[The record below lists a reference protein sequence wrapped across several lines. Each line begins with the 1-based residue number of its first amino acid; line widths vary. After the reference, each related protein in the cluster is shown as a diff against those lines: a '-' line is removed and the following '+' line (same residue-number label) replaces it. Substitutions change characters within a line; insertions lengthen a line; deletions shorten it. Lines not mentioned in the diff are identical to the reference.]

1 MQRLVHLFFATL
13 VLSLAMIDVASAQ
26 APEPIRYTLRFPAP
40 HTHYV
45 EVEAMYPT
53 GRRPQV
59 ELMMAVWTPGSYLV
73 REYQRHVE
81 HLVATAEGKTLA
93 VVKPVKNR
101 WRIDTGGAASV
112 TVTYR
117 VYGREMTVRNNWV
130 EAAFAMLNGAPT
142 FITLAE
148 RTARAHEVRLELP
161 AAWKGSATPLM
172 PVAGQAHA
180 YRAEDFDTL
189 VDSPIIVGNPV
200 VRTFEVDGKRH
211 HLVLEGDPSL
221 FDADRAAADVKKIVE
236 AGKGVM
242 GRLDYPHY
250 FFLNMVVEAGGG
262 LEHRNA
268 FLTMSGR
275 YTTRT
280 RRAYVSWLNLVG
292 HEYFHNWNGK
302 RLRPVELGPFDYET
316 ETYTKALWVVEGFTD
331 YYGALLVA
339 RAGLSTPV
347 EYLDELSNTIE
358 QVQMRPG
365 RLVQPVDMASFD
377 TWIKQYRPDENT
389 LNTSIDYYSKGA
401 SIAFMLDAKIR
412 KSTAGAKTLDDA
424 LRLAYARYSGATGY
438 TLEQF
443 YAVMSEAAG
452 TTLTPWFAGVVSSAD
467 ELDFSEALD
476 YYGLR
481 FTPVD
486 LVAARATLGA
496 STRVDAGRLVVTV
509 VRRGTPAHAAGLN
522 TDDEILAIDDVR
534 VRAEGLVARMDQY
547 RVGDTVRL
555 LVARRDRLVTLDVT
569 LAAEPGR
576 PWRLQPKPDATAAQR
591 ANLAAWL
598 AH

>member
-1 MQRLVHLFFATL
+1 MHRLLHLFFATL
-13 VLSLAMIDVASAQ
+13 ALSLAMTEPASAQ
-26 APEPIRYTLRFPAP
+26 APEPIRYTVRFPAA
-40 HTHYV
+40 HTHYF
-45 EVEAMYPT
+45 EVEAVYPT

-81 HLVATAEGKTLA
+81 NLVAKADGKTLV

-130 EAAFAMLNGAPT
+130 EAGFAMLNGAPT

-172 PVAGQAHA
+172 PVAGQAHS

-189 VDSPIIVGNPV
+189 VDSPIIAGNPV
-200 VRTFEVDGKRH
+200 VKTFEVDGKRH

-250 FFLNMVVEAGGG
+250 FFLNMVVETGGG
-262 LEHRNA
+262 LEHKNA
-268 FLTMSGR
+268 FLTMSSR

-280 RRAYVSWLNLVG
+280 HRAYVNWLNLVG
-292 HEYFHNWNGK
+292 HEYFHNWNVK

-316 ETYTKALWVVEGFTD
+316 ETYTKALWVAEGFTD

-339 RAGLSTPV
+339 RAGLSHAGRISRRAV
-347 EYLDELSNTIE
+347 EHH
-358 QVQMRPG
+358 R
-365 RLVQPVDMASFD
+365 A
-377 TWIKQYRPDENT
+377 
-389 LNTSIDYYSKGA
+389 GA
-401 SIAFMLDAKIR
+401 DAAR
-412 KSTAGAKTLDDA
+412 TAGAAGGHGLVRHLDQA
-424 LRLAYARYSGATGY
+424 VPPRREQPQHEHRLL
-438 TLEQF
+438 LE
-443 YAVMSEAAG
+443 G
-452 TTLTPWFAGVVSSAD
+452 
-467 ELDFSEALD
+467 
-476 YYGLR
+476 
-481 FTPVD
+481 
-486 LVAARATLGA
+486 
-496 STRVDAGRLVVTV
+496 RVDCVHARRQNPQGHGR
-509 VRRGTPAHAAGLN
+509 G
-522 TDDEILAIDDVR
+522 
-534 VRAEGLVARMDQY
+534 Q
-547 RVGDTVRL
+547 
-555 LVARRDRLVTLDVT
+555 VARRRDARGLCALLGGQGLHPRAVLRRDVRGGWPQSHPLVHRHRVEHCR
-569 LAAEPGR
+569 A
-576 PWRLQPKPDATAAQR
+576 RLQRGARLLRAALHARGREDGARHARRQHPRRQR
-591 ANLAAWL
+591 AARRHGRAARHPG
-598 AH
+598 ARRRRQH